1 MPQPISV
8 IIPAL
13 NEAESIGNVVA
24 SMPWDLIAE
33 CIVVDNGSTDL
44 TASIA
49 LAAGARVIQSQ
60 RGYGAACLAGSNA
73 ALSSSIIL
81 VYMDGDGSD
90 IIADLPRLITPIQNN
105 EADFVIGSRIRGTR
119 EPGSMLGSQV
129 FAGRLVGILLR
140 LLGKGN
146 YTDMGPFRAIRR
158 TSLEQLQMSE
168 LTYGW
173 NLEMQIRAAQQ
184 HLRIHE
190 IPVDYR
196 RRIGGTSKV
205 SGDMKASIKAG
216 VRILEVLFRVGL
228 SRPRQSI
235 DNESD
240 IL

>member
-1 MPQPISV
+1 MPPPISI

-13 NEAESIGNVVA
+13 NEAESIGHVVA
-24 SMPWDLIAE
+24 EMPWHLIAE
-33 CIVVDNGSTDL
+33 CIVVDNGSTDA

-49 LAAGARVIQSQ
+49 QSAGARVIQSQ

-73 ALSSSIIL
+73 ALSSSTIL

-90 IIADLPRLITPIQNN
+90 NIADLPRLIAPIQNN
-105 EADFVIGSRIRGTR
+105 EADFVIGSRIRGNR
-119 EPGSMLGSQV
+119 EPGSMLGSQI

-173 NLEMQIRAAQQ
+173 NLEMQIKAARH
-184 HLRIHE
+184 HLRIQE

-196 RRIGGTSKV
+196 NRIGGTSKV
-205 SGDMKASIKAG
+205 SGDLKASLKAG
-216 VRILEVLFRVGL
+216 FRILEVLFRVGL
-228 SRPRQSI
+228 SPRSR
-235 DNESD
+235 N
-240 IL
+240 

>member
-1 MPQPISV
+1 MPPPISI

-13 NEAESIGNVVA
+13 NEAESIGHVVA
-24 SMPWDLIAE
+24 EMPWHLIAE
-33 CIVVDNGSTDL
+33 CIVVDNGSTDA

-49 LAAGARVIQSQ
+49 QAAGARVIQSQ

-73 ALSSSIIL
+73 ALPSSTIL

-90 IIADLPRLITPIQNN
+90 NIADLPRLIAPIQNN
-105 EADFVIGSRIRGTR
+105 EADFVIGSRIRGNR
-119 EPGSMLGSQV
+119 EPGSMLRSQI

-173 NLEMQIRAAQQ
+173 NLEMQIKAAYH
-184 HLRIHE
+184 HLRILE

-196 RRIGGTSKV
+196 NRIGGTSKV
-205 SGDMKASIKAG
+205 SGDLKASLKAG
-216 VRILEVLFRVGL
+216 FRILEVLLRVGL
-228 SRPRQSI
+228 SSRSR
-235 DNESD
+235 N
-240 IL
+240 